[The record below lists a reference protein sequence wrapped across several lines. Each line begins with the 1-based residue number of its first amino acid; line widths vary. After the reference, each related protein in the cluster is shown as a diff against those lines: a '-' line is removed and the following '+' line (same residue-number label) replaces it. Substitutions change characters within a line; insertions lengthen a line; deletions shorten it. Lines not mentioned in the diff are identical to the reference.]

1 MYYRIADHVALRRW
15 SDIGFAINTDGWYQ
29 RIVQALHEWT
39 NLSEIGFKS
48 IPLKFSLALLP

>member
-15 SDIGFAINTDGWYQ
+15 SDIGFAINTDSWYQ

-39 NLSEIGFKS
+39 NLSEIGS
-48 IPLKFSLALLP
+48 